1 MFGLGRKAPRKSDI
15 MINSEVQTYVFDNK
29 DVRTL
34 TIDNEPWFVGKD
46 VASVLGYTNPR
57 KALRDHVDDEDSREE
72 RIVTPSGNQATKVIN
87 ESGLYSL
94 IISSK
99 LPSAKKFKHWV
110 TSEVL
115 PSIRKHGVYATPV
128 TIDSILADPDSG
140 IRLLQELKEER
151 RQKEQ
156 ALLKASKEREGRL
169 IAEQKVN
176 EYEPKASYYDL
187 ILQNKSLMNITQIA
201 KDYGMSGAEMNKKL
215 HELGVQFKQGGNWLL
230 YAKYQKNGWT
240 QSTTELVN
248 HGKKV
253 VLHTKWTQKG
263 RIGIYQILKESGIL
277 PLIEREN

>member
-1 MFGLGRKAPRKSDI
+1 MT
-15 MINSEVQTYVFDNK
+15 NEVQTYVFDNK

-34 TIDNEPWFVGKD
+34 VIDNEPWFVGKD
-46 VASVLGYTNPR
+46 VAAILGYAKPANAV
-57 KALRDHVDDEDSREE
+57 KKY
-72 RIVTPSGNQATKVIN
+72 VTDKYKGVTKMMTPGGTQNVTIIS
-87 ESGLYSL
+87 EPGLYKL
-94 IISSK
+94 IFKSHA
-99 LPSAKKFKHWV
+99 PNAEKFTDWV
-110 TSEVL
+110 AEEVL
-115 PSIRKHGVYATPV
+115 PSIRKHGAYATPV

-151 RQKEQ
+151 KQKEQ
-156 ALLKASKEREGRL
+156 ALLKASREREGRL

-201 KDYGMSGAEMNKKL
+201 KDYGMGGAEMNKKL
-215 HELGVQFKQGGNWLL
+215 HELGVQFKQSGNWLL

-263 RIGIYQILKESGIL
+263 RIGIYQILKENGIL